1 MLQNQIDYMPTW
13 ILLHTHS
20 VIAFIIALSQLGM
33 FLFLM
38 NLKTDFPALR
48 WLKLNYFFGAIWYF
62 DQVVRFS
69 MYPGSEGSFL
79 YKSETIFLYGP
90 VLVGNMISHLQISY
104 LFIQSMF
111 EKERK
116 IILKVLII
124 FSLLLMGS
132 IIWNEV
138 YNKSNFY
145 VFQVISFVWGIL
157 VFVFNFSVTFRKA
170 WSFRKTNHDAYIAF
184 LILTCGS
191 TCFFTLSIICV
202 IFGLFSVIGY
212 WTYFILV
219 FLGEFMQIVAY
230 LRYSSVFVGFQL
242 KITAYN
248 LLMLVVFLT
257 VFTLIFLPPELPENI
272 QGRLLQQDGLKK
284 VFLIIIASV
293 TITSLLLP
301 ALLKRTLTRPLQQL
315 LIAVRSVNNGNLDI
329 ELPVLYQDEIGS
341 LTSQFNTMT
350 NSLQQ
355 KTNKLIEYSDTLSEL
370 YNTQQQTQEQ
380 ILNHVSQEIHD
391 NVGQML
397 SLVRVQLNLAVQQE
411 NKENKIISD
420 AQENIGRA
428 MQDLRDLAK
437 GMSSDRIKLLGL
449 YASVEQEVERI
460 KRTGIYEVQMNC
472 EGEERTMDHQRE
484 VILFRVLQECLQ
496 NVLKHSEAKL
506 LNITFNYSSKSLSI
520 HIKDDGKGF
529 LLQPVN
535 GSYGLGLMN
544 IRNRIQSINGQ
555 IDIESAPGAGTGIF
569 IQLLI

>member
-1 MLQNQIDYMPTW
+1 
-13 ILLHTHS
+13 
-20 VIAFIIALSQLGM
+20 
-33 FLFLM
+33 
-38 NLKTDFPALR
+38 
-48 WLKLNYFFGAIWYF
+48 
-62 DQVVRFS
+62 
-69 MYPGSEGSFL
+69 
-79 YKSETIFLYGP
+79 
-90 VLVGNMISHLQISY
+90 
-104 LFIQSMF
+104 
-111 EKERK
+111 
-116 IILKVLII
+116 
-124 FSLLLMGS
+124 
-132 IIWNEV
+132 
-138 YNKSNFY
+138 
-145 VFQVISFVWGIL
+145 
-157 VFVFNFSVTFRKA
+157 
-170 WSFRKTNHDAYIAF
+170 
-184 LILTCGS
+184 
-191 TCFFTLSIICV
+191 
-202 IFGLFSVIGY
+202 
-212 WTYFILV
+212 
-219 FLGEFMQIVAY
+219 MQIVAY

-242 KITAYN
+242 KITAYS

-272 QGRLLQQDGLKK
+272 PGRLLQQDGLKK

-315 LIAVRSVNNGNLDI
+315 LIGVRSVNSGNLDI
-329 ELPVLYQDEIGS
+329 EVPVLYQDEIGS

-411 NKENKIISD
+411 NKENKIISE